1 VDKQY
6 IAFFAANHGE
16 GRLGSGS
23 GVQGARLPGGAPV
36 RNFVLP
42 FAHAAQDFHSLT
54 DIQIIADFI
63 SRRAAAFDKAVQPKK
78 ADGGNGGRRQ
88 YRPGRAGA
96 VDRQHGAVIDELGR
110 QIATGRRPADSIMTV
125 AGLEA
130 DFGVSRTVVREV
142 VKVLES
148 LGMLRLKRRVGITVQ
163 PRSAWHMLDPRVIRW
178 RMSDP
183 RERRAHFLAM
193 NELRRGLEPE
203 AARLAARRGSPSQ
216 AARLADLA
224 GRMRSLGGAG
234 RGATREFLQAD
245 TDFHELVIAMCGN
258 EIILQLGSLIG
269 SLLVERTHWAM
280 QPDYPDERAMDAH
293 IRMACAIRNHDEEAA
308 WRASSYIVNQ
318 ADEEI
323 RLGRP

>member
-1 VDKQY
+1 MDMDQD
-6 IAFFAANHGE
+6 
-16 GRLGSGS
+16 GSDDAP
-23 GVQGARLPGGAPV
+23 ARAPDDAPAPARGGAEGDP
-36 RNFVLP
+36 RRRSG
-42 FAHAAQDFHSLT
+42 AA
-54 DIQIIADFI
+54 
-63 SRRAAAFDKAVQPKK
+63 
-78 ADGGNGGRRQ
+78 
-88 YRPGRAGA
+88 PGRAGA

-293 IRMACAIRNHDEEAA
+293 IRMARAIRNHDEEAA

-318 ADEEI
+318 ADKEI

>member
-1 VDKQY
+1 MDMDQD
-6 IAFFAANHGE
+6 
-16 GRLGSGS
+16 GSDDAP
-23 GVQGARLPGGAPV
+23 ARAPDDAPAPARGGAEGDP
-36 RNFVLP
+36 RRRSG
-42 FAHAAQDFHSLT
+42 AA
-54 DIQIIADFI
+54 
-63 SRRAAAFDKAVQPKK
+63 
-78 ADGGNGGRRQ
+78 
-88 YRPGRAGA
+88 PGRAGA

-203 AARLAARRGSPSQ
+203 AARLAA
-216 AARLADLA
+216 
-224 GRMRSLGGAG
+224 G

-293 IRMACAIRNHDEEAA
+293 IRMARAIRNHDEEAA